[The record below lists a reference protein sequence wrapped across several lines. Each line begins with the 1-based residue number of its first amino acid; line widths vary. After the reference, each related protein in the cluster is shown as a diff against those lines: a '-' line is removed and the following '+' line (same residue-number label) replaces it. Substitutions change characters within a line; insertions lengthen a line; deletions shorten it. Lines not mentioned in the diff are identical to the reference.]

1 MSEFDRP
8 HPRWLFAMLDY
19 VMLSRPMILIPV
31 WLFLLLGGWFGMGQ
45 TAPFLWCIPLR
56 LLGALVNF
64 TLLLSGVYL
73 QNQIVDRE
81 SDKLNR
87 KLFLISEGI
96 IPLGTSKWICALL
109 YIVPVGLSLLWGL
122 PHFLIFVCSA
132 LLGLAYNTPP
142 LQFKA
147 RPVLDVLS
155 NGVGNGVL
163 NMLAGYTALA
173 PAGTLAEFEP
183 QVTIPYALAVG
194 AVFTGTAIPD
204 IEGDRRVGAHGTAVW
219 LGETGAAWL
228 AVALM
233 AAAGVRAYMVG
244 ANIVLIGALAS
255 LPGFILAAI
264 IRRRMV
270 HILAYQ
276 WSTLAF
282 ALITGYLYAWF
293 VPFLLVVIL
302 STRWYYRRRFSL
314 NYPF

>member
-1 MSEFDRP
+1 MSEFVCPR
-8 HPRWLFAMLDY
+8 PRWLFAMLDY
-19 VMLSRPMILIPV
+19 AMLSRPMILIPV

-45 TAPFLWCIPLR
+45 PAPLEWETPLR

-64 TLLLSGVYL
+64 TLLLSAVYL

-81 SDKLNR
+81 SDRLNR

-96 IPLGTSKWICALL
+96 VPLGRAKWICALL
-109 YIVPVGLSLLWGL
+109 YIVPVGLSYLWGME
-122 PHFLIFVCSA
+122 HFLVFVASA

-163 NMLAGYTALA
+163 NMLAGYTAVA
-173 PAGTLAEFEP
+173 SPAAMAQFEP
-183 QVTIPYALAVG
+183 QVTIPFALAVG
-194 AVFTGTAIPD
+194 AVFTSTAIPD
-204 IEGDRRVGAHGTAVW
+204 IEGDRQAGVHGTAVW

-233 AAAGVRAYMVG
+233 AGAVVYAWWGNNVIALVG
-244 ANIVLIGALAS
+244 ASAS
-255 LPGFILAAI
+255 LPGFIVAAI
-264 IRRRMV
+264 VRRRIV
-270 HILAYQ
+270 HIIAYQ

-282 ALITGYLYAWF
+282 ALITGWLYAWF
-293 VPFLLVVIL
+293 VPFLIVIIL
-302 STRWYYRRRFSL
+302 ITKWYYRRRFSL